1 MKESIKQLRLDQ
13 TREFNKFCDKILTHD
28 GSYSKPVI
36 RQLQYYRK
44 LFTAISGNDEFREL
58 ASENLHRL
66 VVIQLH
72 IDTKNEEQCFR
83 STKTVT
89 KRPHSCPK
97 KNQ

>member
-58 ASENLHRL
+58 ASENLKRL
-66 VVIQLH
+66 VVIQLY
-72 IDTKNEEQCFR
+72 IDTQNEEQ
-83 STKTVT
+83 S
-89 KRPHSCPK
+89 
-97 KNQ
+97 